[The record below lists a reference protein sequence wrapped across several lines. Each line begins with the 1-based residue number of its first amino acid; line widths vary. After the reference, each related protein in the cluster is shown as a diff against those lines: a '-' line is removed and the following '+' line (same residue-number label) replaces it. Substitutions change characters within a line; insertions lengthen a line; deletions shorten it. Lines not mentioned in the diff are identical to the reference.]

1 MPLFIKIF
9 LPNASSVKAFTTV
22 KQNQSPLFKERYL
35 EGGGNRKKS
44 EEEEEEI
51 IEGKEG
57 LVEFGGRERER
68 ERGSS
73 GFPLF
78 PSFVTVMLLPLLLLQ
93 VHFLLFF
100 FSLIILLCLS
110 FRSRS
115 SFHLI
120 SFQCQSCM

>member
-1 MPLFIKIF
+1 MRSTCQH
-9 LPNASSVKAFTTV
+9 LPNASSVIAFTTV

-68 ERGSS
+68 KLWIPPLPVLRDGHAPSSSSASGSLS
-73 GFPLF
+73 
-78 PSFVTVMLLPLLLLQ
+78 PLLLLPYNLI
-93 VHFLLFF
+93 VPLF
-100 FSLIILLCLS
+100 
-110 FRSRS
+110 
-115 SFHLI
+115 
-120 SFQCQSCM
+120 